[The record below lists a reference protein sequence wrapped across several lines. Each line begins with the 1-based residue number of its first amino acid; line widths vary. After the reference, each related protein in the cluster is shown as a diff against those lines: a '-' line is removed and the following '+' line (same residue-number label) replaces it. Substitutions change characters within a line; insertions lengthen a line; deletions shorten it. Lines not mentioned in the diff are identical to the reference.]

1 MNIKAIHDTFM
12 VKFGGLRCISISQS
26 IRNKILENGEK
37 INKAVSVN
45 NGYQSRTYPRRYK
58 GIKTPW
64 SVTGSPFH
72 TRASSPTDRFI

>member
-37 INKAVSVN
+37 MNKAVSVN
-45 NGYQSRTYPRRYK
+45 TGY
-58 GIKTPW
+58 
-64 SVTGSPFH
+64 
-72 TRASSPTDRFI
+72 